1 MKIEIKKFGTILNSR
16 PAGKEAALTIKAYI
30 KPENHENIELDF
42 SGVISVG
49 PSWLDE
55 VLAAL
60 KKEYGK
66 DRIIILPTDNSSV
79 NESLKVI
86 SELSD

>member
-16 PAGKEAALTIKAYI
+16 PAGRDAALTIKAYI
-30 KPENHENIELDF
+30 QPNTDENIELDF
-42 SGVISVG
+42 SGIISVG

-55 VLAAL
+55 VLTYL
-60 KKEYGK
+60 RNEYGK
-66 DRIIILPTDNSSV
+66 DRVICLATDNASV

-86 SELSD
+86 DLP